1 MANLHIVR
9 SSGFTHNKLRQC
21 LQTLMAA
28 DQIILIDDG
37 VYNASHPDMMPLLNT
52 HKVYALQDH
61 IQARGLTPV
70 PSGIELCQYD
80 DFVALTI
87 GSDKVITW
95 Q

>member
-21 LQTLMAA
+21 VQTLMA
-28 DQIILIDDG
+28 DDSIILIDDG
-37 VYNASHPDMMPLLNT
+37 VYNIHHPDMMPFLQKQ
-52 HKVYALQDH
+52 KVYALQEH

-70 PSGIELCQYD
+70 SDSIKLCQYD

-87 GSDKVITW
+87 DSDKVITW